1 MIVHNVVSRIGF
13 QNRKKK
19 DVGGKNSEMSIKPG
33 VEFIVMYQ
41 CWLLSFDKYT
51 LVMQHVNM
59 RGNKAR
65 GTVCTIFATFL

>member
-1 MIVHNVVSRIGF
+1 
-13 QNRKKK
+13 
-19 DVGGKNSEMSIKPG
+19 MSIKPG